1 MFVSTLGSYVMGCHK
16 QSIIIILSSP
26 DFLELLDGL
35 VQELVGPQL
44 IAGGR
49 LKNDHVQKR

>member
-35 VQELVGPQL
+35 VKELVGPQL